1 MAQKHTA
8 QIILFPLLLPLSYI
22 FGLLARLRLLL
33 YRLRIKKSHKAKIPC
48 ICVGNI
54 SWGGTGKSPV
64 IDYLLKYLHG
74 HGISSAVLTRG
85 YGAKLPG
92 LPLVLDKNS
101 KSDTLNLP
109 DEPCMLL
116 QKNPFATII
125 IDPKRAE
132 GAQFTEK
139 NLPHIQSLLMDDGFQ
154 HFGLE
159 RDFNFVLLDKDDL
172 SPFSL
177 QTFRTNNW
185 NTLIP
190 AGSWREPKSALSR
203 ADAFLL
209 KCPKNEWEKLQN
221 NAAAKLVPFG
231 KPLFVFEIVPEKLVP
246 IFRSEAKPITRYTLL
261 AGIGNPEQFRR
272 STENFLGMPCSGR
285 IYLPDHAD
293 MQKALPRILS
303 ADMPVVC
310 TEKDAVKL
318 KNIPELSG
326 RELYYTQTSVRFHS
340 CAFSSQEFNSWLD
353 TNILTKFNR

>member
-1 MAQKHTA
+1 M
-8 QIILFPLLLPLSYI
+8 

-33 YRLRIKKSHKAKIPC
+33 YRLRIKKSHKAKVPC

-64 IDYLLKYLHG
+64 IDCLLKYLHG

-85 YGAKLPG
+85 YGAKLPRF
-92 LPLVLDKNS
+92 PLVLDKNR

-132 GAQFTEK
+132 GARFAEK

-159 RDFNFVLLDKDDL
+159 RDFNLVLLDKDDL

-177 QTFRTNNW
+177 QSLKTNSW

-190 AGSWREPKSALSR
+190 AGTWREPKSALSR

-209 KCPKNEWEKLQN
+209 KCPENEWKNLQKS
-221 NAAAKLVPFG
+221 ASAKLISFG

-246 IFRSEAKPITRYTLL
+246 LFHAETKPITRYTLL
-261 AGIGNPEQFRR
+261 AGIGNPEQFRQ
-272 STENFLGMPCSGR
+272 STEKFLGMPCSGR

-293 MQKALPRILS
+293 MQKALPQILK

-340 CAFSSQEFNSWLD
+340 SSFSSQEFNSWLD